1 MLTERQLAE
10 KKEQIQKLRNEITEL
25 ERETEIYK
33 PVVFTTNN
41 FDISAFRDIHLACFE
56 GPIITNETEI
66 QLTFISKE
74 YQGDVFR
81 MNRFKK
87 GFKITIEPILE
98 KE

>member
-1 MLTERQLAE
+1 MLTERQLQE
-10 KKEQIQKLRNEITEL
+10 KKEQIQNLQREIADL
-25 ERETEIYK
+25 QVEIESYM
-33 PVVFTTNN
+33 PVTFITQS
-41 FDISAFRDIHLACFE
+41 FEISAFRDIHLACFE

-74 YQGDVFR
+74 YQGDVFK